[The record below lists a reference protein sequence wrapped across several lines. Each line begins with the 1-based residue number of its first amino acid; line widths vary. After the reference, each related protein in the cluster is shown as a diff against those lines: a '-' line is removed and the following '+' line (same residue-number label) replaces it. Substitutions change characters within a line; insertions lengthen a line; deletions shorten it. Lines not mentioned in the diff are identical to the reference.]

1 MKWLGRLVRK
11 VVRLAVVTATL
22 TVVIIVL
29 DAVLSPDSVDNR
41 PAS

>member
-41 PAS
+41 PTS